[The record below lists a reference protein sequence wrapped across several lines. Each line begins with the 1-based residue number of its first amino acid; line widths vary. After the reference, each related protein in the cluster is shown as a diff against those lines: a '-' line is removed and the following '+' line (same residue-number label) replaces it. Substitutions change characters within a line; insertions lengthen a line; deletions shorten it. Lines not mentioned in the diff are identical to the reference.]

1 MLAEVDFHL
10 VVGHDATEWTNV
22 RVWRTVRPSSR
33 GAGLERPLAL
43 TNRACYGAAP
53 VPRRLGGTN
62 PGVRGA
68 LREARAETD
77 SVRDDANT
85 MTEEVESLALRSA
98 ELEEQLDVVANE
110 RALLDA
116 KRQETKSSLKNR
128 EQEIGYMQTRMTNQG
143 RLEEFVRLELETKLP
158 RWKSVSS
165 EPSLSLMAGV

>member
-1 MLAEVDFHL
+1 
-10 VVGHDATEWTNV
+10 
-22 RVWRTVRPSSR
+22 
-33 GAGLERPLAL
+33 
-43 TNRACYGAAP
+43 
-53 VPRRLGGTN
+53 
-62 PGVRGA
+62 
-68 LREARAETD
+68 
-77 SVRDDANT
+77 